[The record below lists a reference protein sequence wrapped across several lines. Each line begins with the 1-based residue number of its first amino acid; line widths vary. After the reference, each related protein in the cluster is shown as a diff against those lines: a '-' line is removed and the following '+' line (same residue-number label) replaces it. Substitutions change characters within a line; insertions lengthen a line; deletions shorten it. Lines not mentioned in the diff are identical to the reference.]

1 MARVVEGRYA
11 VLNEPARIG
20 GLSEVLACSDL
31 EDGGARVALKLLKD
45 LPDRNETLQLLFE
58 REVSALRELKHNNIV
73 RLRDAGIDSD
83 TGRYFL
89 ALEWVPNEL
98 GSWLDGRDL
107 PPDEVVRE
115 VGLPVLRALAFAH
128 ERKIV
133 HRDVKPSNVLVTD
146 DGVPKL
152 ADFGISKIADP
163 SGSQQNITQTGAVIA
178 AGRGHLVH
186 P

>member
-89 ALEWVPNEL
+89 ALRASARPRSASPSPARSEL
-98 GSWLDGRDL
+98 
-107 PPDEVVRE
+107 
-115 VGLPVLRALAFAH
+115 H
-128 ERKIV
+128 
-133 HRDVKPSNVLVTD
+133 
-146 DGVPKL
+146 
-152 ADFGISKIADP
+152 
-163 SGSQQNITQTGAVIA
+163 TGAESSTET
-178 AGRGHLVH
+178 
-186 P
+186 